1 MEEKKRK
8 TGGQGSRRAKN
19 FRGELTKFGFTKTKA
34 RERQGI
40 PYALGFTVLLVAL
53 IKYSF

>member
-19 FRGELTKFGFTKTKA
+19 FRGELAKFGFTKTKA